1 MQILYWYL
9 FLGGTTLLD
18 TKSRIYQMIAQRY
31 RTHLKRECPAI
42 NQCVTTAKTNDNL
55 FIVTGDIEHNV
66 TLYDEHL
73 EKVQEIPFKGWI
85 RCCEVYD
92 IDNNGNH
99 EIAIGSGD
107 NSVRVFRYDEDTG
120 YSELWRYDFDN
131 KVTTLSIGDINY
143 DGRAEVIAGGWD
155 NSLKVFDGLTGVLLW
170 ELDFDDWVT
179 LAKVIDVNHDG
190 LPEVVV
196 GLKKGQL
203 GVINGITGECLWD
216 YQFDKRI
223 NSCDLVHLAN
233 NEFPHLLVGGDDS
246 MLYIFDYN
254 GNLVNTLETPDRV
267 LCISHGDI
275 NNDNHNEVLVTLAD
289 KRLYAYESE
298 DNGLPENTSLKLRW
312 RATLG
317 NVGTGLTI
325 SNHFQDN
332 VPRIIVTG
340 YSKDLRILEDYF
352 YGSDKQMEN
361 SRHLAPKLSN
371 HEEKLRELLGPN
383 VDLEFY
389 DQSEAFFFPKKVD
402 NINQLIPSN
411 FESKSES
418 FTFMNLMEAYENK
431 HLLDLQMDQIYQDS
445 ISNSK
450 PMVIFP
456 PHISNLGQIADYADQ
471 ITVSTG
477 LKVPTRAKGKTP
489 SKAKSTPAT
498 GTAPP
503 SDQREKFIQLV
514 LSAGLISSKA
524 KMQALMEG
532 NGFTSAQFVKTF
544 KLLKEKE
551 GILIYSR
558 SAPRGYSIDSPESV
572 IIDTELPV
580 QAEGSITVKS
590 KTPIVKEIPQPAPEP
605 ADLSMPNEAFLDLVK
620 SNQPVSSKAKLL
632 ELAETINLDK
642 KSTEKLIAQLKELG
656 VLHYSKSAPR
666 GWSTN

>member
-1 MQILYWYL
+1 
-9 FLGGTTLLD
+9 
-18 TKSRIYQMIAQRY
+18 MIAQRY
-31 RTHLKRECPAI
+31 RTHSKRECPAI

-66 TLYDEHL
+66 TLYNEYL

-179 LAKVIDVNHDG
+179 LAKVLDCNHDG

-216 YQFDKRI
+216 HQFEKRI

-246 MLYIFDYN
+246 TLFIFDFD
-254 GNLVNTLETPDRV
+254 GNLVNTLETPDRI

-275 NNDNHNEVLVTLAD
+275 NNDNYNEVLVTLAD
-289 KRLYAYESE
+289 KRLYVYESE

-325 SNHFQDN
+325 SKHFQDN
-332 VPRIIVTG
+332 IPRIIVTG
-340 YSKDLRILEDYF
+340 YSKDLRILEDNF
-352 YGSDKQMEN
+352 YGSDRHMES

-371 HEEKLRELLGPN
+371 HEEKLRELLGPD

-389 DQSEAFFFPKKVD
+389 DNSEAFFFPKKID

-411 FESKSES
+411 FKSKSES
-418 FTFMNLMEAYENK
+418 FTFMNLKEAYENK
-431 HLLDLQMDQIYQDS
+431 YLLDLQMDQIYQNS
-445 ISNSK
+445 LISPK
-450 PMVIFP
+450 PMVMFP
-456 PHISNLGQIADYADQ
+456 THISNLSQISEYADQ
-471 ITVSTG
+471 ISVSTG
-477 LKVPTRAKGKTP
+477 IKKPSRAKASPKP
-489 SKAKSTPAT
+489 KAKTVSSIAT
-498 GTAPP
+498 SSAIGN
-503 SDQREKFIQLV
+503 REKFIELV
-514 LSAGLISSKA
+514 QKTGIISSKA
-524 KMQALMEG
+524 KMQELIEQ
-532 NGFTSAQFVKTF
+532 NGFTSAEFDETF
-544 KLLKEKE
+544 KLLKDKE
-551 GILIYSR
+551 GILTYSK
-558 SAPRGYSIDSPESV
+558 STPRGYSIESVETV
-572 IIDTELPV
+572 IIDTEIPL
-580 QAEGSITVKS
+580 QSEGTITVVS
-590 KTPIVKEIPQPAPEP
+590 KTPIVKEVPQPALEP
-605 ADLSMPNEAFLDLVK
+605 ADLSIPNEKFLNLVK
-620 SNQPVSSKAKLL
+620 ENQPVSSKAKLL
-632 ELAETINLDK
+632 DLAESIDIDK
-642 KSTEKLIAQLKELG
+642 KSAEALIDQLKELN
-656 VLHYSKSAPR
+656 VLIYSKSAPR
-666 GWSTN
+666 GWSAK

>member
-1 MQILYWYL
+1 
-9 FLGGTTLLD
+9 
-18 TKSRIYQMIAQRY
+18 MIAQRY

-85 RCCEVYD
+85 RCCEVFD

-107 NSVRVFRYDEDTG
+107 NSVRVFRYNEESG

-246 MLYIFDYN
+246 VLYIFDYN

-289 KRLYAYESE
+289 KRLYVYESE
-298 DNGLPENTSLKLRW
+298 DTGLPENTSLKLRW

-352 YGSDKQMEN
+352 YGSDKQMES

-371 HEEKLRELLGPN
+371 HEEKLRELLGPD

-389 DQSEAFFFPKKVD
+389 DNAEAFFFPKKID
-402 NINQLIPSN
+402 SINQLIPSK
-411 FESKSES
+411 FEKKSES
-418 FTFMNLMEAYENK
+418 FTFMNLREAYENK
-431 HLLDLQMDQIYQDS
+431 YLLDLQMDQVYQES
-445 ISNSK
+445 LGKSK
-450 PMVIFP
+450 PMVMFP
-456 PHISNLGQIADYADQ
+456 SHISNLAQISEYADQ
-471 ITVSTG
+471 IVTSTG
-477 LKVPTRAKGKTP
+477 LKLPTRAIEKLKP
-489 SKAKSTPAT
+489 IQKSASTT
-498 GTAPP
+498 GTKEGS
-503 SDQREKFIQLV
+503 SDREKFIQLV
-514 LSAGLISSKA
+514 QTAGLISSKA
-524 KMQALMEG
+524 KIQSLMEE
-532 NGFTSAQFVKTF
+532 NGFTVSQFNQTF

-551 GILIYSR
+551 GILKYSK
-558 SAPRGYSIDSPESV
+558 SSPRGYSIESVESV
-572 IIDTELPV
+572 IIDTEFAIE
-580 QAEGSITVKS
+580 AEGTITVES
-590 KTPIVKEIPQPAPEP
+590 KIPAVKEKEPEP
-605 ADLSMPNEAFLDLVK
+605 LAPKIVDLAMPNEAFIDLVRV
-620 SNQPVSSKAKLL
+620 NQPVSSKAKLL
-632 ELAETINLDK
+632 ELAGGLNLDK
-642 KSTEKLIAQLKELG
+642 KSAETLIAQLKDLG